1 MHRRDDPVMKHLMQG
16 AYGWDWIRMNL
27 ARAEDFDSTAH
38 YIAPGQT
45 KATVGHATT
54 HALPAGTI
62 PSGLLTGNDSGT
74 FKLSKF
80 TKNATYRVDDRRP
93 KAVSSGKS
101 IKTISPPAVA
111 HENVVVALPAVA
123 APAVAAPAVAAC

>member
-1 MHRRDDPVMKHLMQG
+1 MKHLMQG

-27 ARAEDFDSTAH
+27 ARAQDFDSTAH

-45 KATVGHATT
+45 RATAGHAAT

-62 PSGLLTGNDSGT
+62 PAGLLTGNDSGT

-80 TKNATYRVDDRRP
+80 TKNAAYRVDDRRP
-93 KAVSSGKS
+93 KAMAKGNTVKTVSEFSASVPG
-101 IKTISPPAVA
+101 TVGPVT
-111 HENVVVALPAVA
+111 VALP
-123 APAVAAPAVAAC
+123 APAVAAC

>member
-1 MHRRDDPVMKHLMQG
+1 MKHLMQG

-45 KATVGHATT
+45 RATAGHATA
-54 HALPAGTI
+54 HSLPAGTI
-62 PSGLLTGNDSGT
+62 PAGLLTGNDSGT

-80 TKNATYRVDDRRP
+80 TKNAAYRVDDRRP
-93 KAVSSGKS
+93 KAIAKGNTVKTVSEFSASVPSAAGPV
-101 IKTISPPAVA
+101 TA
-111 HENVVVALPAVA
+111 ALP
-123 APAVAAPAVAAC
+123 APAVAAC

>member
-1 MHRRDDPVMKHLMQG
+1 MKHLMQG

-45 KATVGHATT
+45 KATLGHSAA
-54 HALPAGTI
+54 HAVPAGTL
-62 PSGLLTGNDSGT
+62 PPGLLTGNDSGT

-93 KAVSSGKS
+93 KAVAAGKTLQTVSEIAACNPGPSGKV
-101 IKTISPPAVA
+101 T
-111 HENVVVALPAVA
+111 VALPG
-123 APAVAAPAVAAC
+123 PAVAAC

>member
-1 MHRRDDPVMKHLMQG
+1 MKHLMQG

-45 KATVGHATT
+45 KATVGHAAS
-54 HALPAGTI
+54 HAAAHAVPAGTL
-62 PSGLLTGNDSGT
+62 PPGLLTGNESGT

-93 KAVSSGKS
+93 KAIAKGNTVQTVSEISACNPSTSGS
-101 IKTISPPAVA
+101 VTVT
-111 HENVVVALPAVA
+111 LPG
-123 APAVAAPAVAAC
+123 PAVAAC